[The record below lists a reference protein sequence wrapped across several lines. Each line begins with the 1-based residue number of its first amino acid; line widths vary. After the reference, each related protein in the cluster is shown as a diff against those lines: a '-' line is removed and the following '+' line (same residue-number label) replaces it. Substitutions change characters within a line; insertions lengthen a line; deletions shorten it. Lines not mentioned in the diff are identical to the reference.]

1 MRFFEKIAVVFLIF
15 GLGAD
20 IADLIGTKVLI
31 LAGWVMLFSLY
42 LFFSPLLLREKTFK
56 EWREGALK
64 PLTYFGRFLG
74 FFSSVVLA
82 ALITTIIFSW
92 QLWPNSMMLF
102 FFSFMLSVALFI
114 QAFLFWRKKEAATF
128 RQFLFRFVPLF
139 VLMNVVFFLPT
150 ETKLFIKSRD
160 PLLRSLALRAIESPE
175 NEEAQADLD
184 YYLHYH
190 EMPAH
195 IQGEKAE

>member
-1 MRFFEKIAVVFLIF
+1 MRFFEKIAVVFLFF

-20 IADLIGTKVLI
+20 VLDLMGTKVLL
-31 LAGWVMLFSLY
+31 LAGWVMLFCLY
-42 LFFSPLLLREKTFK
+42 FFFSPLLLREKTLK

-74 FFSSVVLA
+74 VFSSLVLA
-82 ALITTIIFSW
+82 SLISTLLFSW
-92 QLWPNSMMLF
+92 QLWPNSVMLF
-102 FFSFMLSVALFI
+102 FFSFMLSIALFI
-114 QAFLFWRKKEAATF
+114 QAFLFWRKKEPATY

-139 VLMNVVFFLPT
+139 LVMNVVFFLPT

-160 PLLRSLALRAIESPE
+160 PILRSLALRAIETPE

-190 EMPAH
+190 ELPPH
-195 IQGEKAE
+195 IQGETAE